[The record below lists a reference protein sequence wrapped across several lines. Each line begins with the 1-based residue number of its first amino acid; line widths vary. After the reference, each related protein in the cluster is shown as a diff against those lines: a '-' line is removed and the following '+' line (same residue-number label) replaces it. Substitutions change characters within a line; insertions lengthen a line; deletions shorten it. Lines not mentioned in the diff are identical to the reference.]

1 MTKEEIVVDMLLQ
14 RNKYMRSLN
23 RFVDVIKESGNEE
36 VEEAFMDSQSDLNE
50 LLQKLFGIIELSYEQ
65 SSK

>member
-65 SSK
+65 TSK